1 MVQSSGT
8 KICFCCK
15 FSLLARFVSS
25 EVVGK
30 ATPFLWVTR
39 EVHISFLIQSCSAIG
54 QPKNKKRKSKNKL
67 KKEYPIPI
75 DMSWSEEVEAAR
87 GVVYI
92 KQRLAQVANLKTILG
107 EVVLL
112 KGLKAC
118 VWEVTLWVQV
128 RANFSHIEV
137 LKKGTCLDSTTYQC
151 QCRKN

>member
-1 MVQSSGT
+1 
-8 KICFCCK
+8 
-15 FSLLARFVSS
+15 
-25 EVVGK
+25 
-30 ATPFLWVTR
+30 
-39 EVHISFLIQSCSAIG
+39 
-54 QPKNKKRKSKNKL
+54 
-67 KKEYPIPI
+67 
-75 DMSWSEEVEAAR
+75 MSWSEEVEAAR

-137 LKKGTCLDSTTYQC
+137 LKKGIRLDSTTYQS
-151 QCRKN
+151 QFRKNYNHKDFTHIKQP